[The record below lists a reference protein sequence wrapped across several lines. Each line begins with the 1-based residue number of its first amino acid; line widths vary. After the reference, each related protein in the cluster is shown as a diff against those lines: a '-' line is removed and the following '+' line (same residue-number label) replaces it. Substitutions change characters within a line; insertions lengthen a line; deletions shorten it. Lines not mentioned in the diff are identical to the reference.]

1 MIALHAFLIYGR
13 LNRRAGAII
22 IGAALGLA
30 VG

>member
-1 MIALHAFLIYGR
+1 MIALHALLIYGR
-13 LNRRAGAII
+13 LNGRAGVII